1 MQLKKLKS
9 VYEHFVNLQNS
20 CLEQDLY
27 LLLVPSNFSLI
38 LLTNPWIQIHDETL
52 LIFPVPI
59 PKCAESSFLVNIS
72 PISAISD
79 VKQKNVSASACSGR
93 TIHYE
98 ISHSRG
104 TPIIITFPRHIW
116 MLEEHII
123 ERAYYFIHSL

>member
-1 MQLKKLKS
+1 MYQETIK
-9 VYEHFVNLQNS
+9 ERTCHFVNSQNS
-20 CLEQDLY
+20 CLEQDLF
-27 LLLVPSNFSLI
+27 LSLVPSGFSL
-38 LLTNPWIQIHDETL
+38 LPLTYPWTQIHDEPP
-52 LIFPVPI
+52 LICHRIPVPI

-104 TPIIITFPRHIW
+104 DSCNKR
-116 MLEEHII
+116 
-123 ERAYYFIHSL
+123 